1 LGDWEIGPTA
11 AARFAGFD
19 DKSLWYLGFR
29 YAPPQALLCRPLS
42 RAKIQHTHFVT
53 KFG

>member
-1 LGDWEIGPTA
+1 MA
-11 AARFAGFD
+11 AARFAGFN
-19 DKSLWYLGFR
+19 DKFTSYLGFR
-29 YAPPQALLCRPLS
+29 CAPPQALFCRPLS